1 MQVPERF
8 RRRPRPA
15 TVIAGIALFAA
26 TTGTATAAN
35 QLITGKQIKDGS
47 ITARDIK
54 KRSLGT
60 AQLSPKAIKAL
71 RGARGATGATGAQ
84 GPAGPAGAL
93 GPAGAAGPQG
103 VPGPQGPQ
111 GPASLAMAYAGARG
125 AFNIADNRV
134 VTVISKTVPAGTYV
148 VSAKANFFST
158 GTESVSC
165 QIYAGATELDL
176 ARWKPSAANLTTTLP
191 LQGVGTASPAQ
202 PLRLVCSTAAD
213 NGAIDDSKLTAIP
226 VSAVE

>member
-8 RRRPRPA
+8 RRRPQPA

-26 TTGTATAAN
+26 TTGTATAAS

-47 ITARDIK
+47 ITAKDIK
-54 KRSLGT
+54 RRSLGT

-71 RGARGATGATGAQ
+71 RGAKGATGAQ
-84 GPAGPAGAL
+84 GPAGAAGAVGAV

-103 VPGPQGPQ
+103 IAGPQGPQ
-111 GPASLAMAYAGARG
+111 GVPGIGKAYAGESDG
-125 AFNIADNRV
+125 FNIAANTTR
-134 VTVISKTVPAGTYV
+134 TVISKTVPAGTYV
-148 VSAKANFFST
+148 VNAKVAFFTT

-165 QIYAGATELDL
+165 QIYAGATELDNS
-176 ARWKPSAANLTTTLP
+176 RWEPSAAGLTTTLP
-191 LQGVGTASPAQ
+191 LQAVGTASPAQ

-213 NGAIDDSKLTAIP
+213 NGALDDAKLTAIP
-226 VSAVE
+226 VSEVG